1 MTAVPLRPCF
11 RFVLCAAIAFVVMG
25 CAVGRQHEYRVQL
38 PVFLEGRGRVAVAVH
53 DQRPDVVDG
62 SEDLDYVGMQR
73 AGFGNPWDVTT
84 ESGNALAEDWAR
96 TVVDA
101 LHRGGFAGEV
111 VSTSPAQA
119 HLEVVSRLR
128 ATRADALVLF
138 TVHAWH
144 SDTFGD
150 TTVHRDVVLE
160 VIEPSGRLL
169 AVVRS
174 GGDRELYYLG
184 LDEAGNA
191 EREVP
196 RTFQKTLEWMF
207 ANVRVQHALLA
218 ATGSPAAGQLRSPLE
233 APSSNAQR
241 EAAPPD
247 R

>member
-1 MTAVPLRPCF
+1 MNDVPLRACLLVVLSAAMA
-11 RFVLCAAIAFVVMG
+11 FVLMG
-25 CAVGRQHEYRVQL
+25 CAVGHQHEYRVHL
-38 PVFLEGRGRVAVAVH
+38 PVFLEGHGRVAVAVH

-62 SEDLDYVGMQR
+62 SEDVDYVGMQR
-73 AGFGNPWDVTT
+73 GSYGNPWDVTT
-84 ESGNALAEDWAR
+84 RSGNALAEDWAR

-101 LHRGGFAGEV
+101 LQRGGFASEV
-111 VSTSPAQA
+111 VSTSPSQS
-119 HLEVVSRLR
+119 HVEVVSRLR
-128 ATRADALVLF
+128 DTRADALMLF

-160 VIEPSGRLL
+160 VIEPSGKLL
-169 AVVRS
+169 AVTRS
-174 GGDRELYYLG
+174 GGDRALYYLG

-191 EREVP
+191 DREVP

-207 ANVRVQHALLA
+207 ANARVQRALLA
-218 ATGSPAAGQLRSPLE
+218 ATGSAPRGQLQ
-233 APSSNAQR
+233 APVEEPPSHAQR